1 MKSASC
7 TFVPFTVFAVFAAA
21 ATAQEVTNPPVPMQA
36 VQITAWPDRQRQ
48 GDATGK
54 VVISHADIVRFGDTS
69 MSDVLKRLPGVT
81 VAGEVRMRGLGSG
94 YTQILLNGDPVA
106 PGFSIDSISPE
117 LIERVELMRSPTVE
131 YGTQAIAGTINIV
144 LRKATSRR
152 QREAK
157 FGVVSD
163 RAGVTPNLSLR
174 MADRLGGFSYTVTG
188 AARQE
193 KASGPGD
200 TEQVTGAGPD
210 GAVNLR
216 RDLYYQYRIHNRFL
230 SLAPRLQWTLAGGDT
245 ISSQTFIEINDSARH
260 GNTVETTLLGAPSDY
275 PDNAF
280 TSAARVETVR
290 SDLAWSHRGANG
302 ARIEAKVGIN
312 HTGRKTH
319 FVFMGTGASRALS
332 LERAVD
338 SEARDDQLTSSG
350 KYSIPFFEGHSLVA
364 GWDSAYTE
372 RGEYRLQHDRD
383 GAGAPRGVDLDES
396 YDAKVKRL
404 AFFVQ
409 DEWDITARWQMYLG
423 LRWEGLFTDSL
434 SNVVAPVHNRSGV
447 WSPVLQTVWK
457 LPGTAKDQLRLGV
470 SRTYKAP
477 TTPSLIPR
485 RYTANND
492 NGPTNPDRQGNPQ
505 LRPELAWGL
514 DAAYEHYFSKSGMIS
529 ASAFVRRIDDVT
541 VERLYQESGVW
552 IASPVND
559 GKALVRG
566 IEFEAALPLALVV
579 ANAPAIDIK
588 INLARNWSSL
598 DSVPG
603 PHNRLGAQTPFSAN
617 VGLDYRV
624 GEGFTAGGNFG
635 FRRAGPVNL
644 SAFLSSYAWPTRTL
658 DVYGVMKL
666 SAATQLRASAFNLLH
681 QDSCNATRFANEDGS
696 LLRSA
701 RARSNRGIRLTLEHK
716 I

>member
-1 MKSASC
+1 MKPASC
-7 TFVPFTVFAVFAAA
+7 TFVPFTAFAVFAAA
-21 ATAQEVTNPPVPMQA
+21 ATAQEVTNPPAPMQA
-36 VQITAWPDRQRQ
+36 VQITASADGQRQ

-81 VAGEVRMRGLGSG
+81 VAGEVRMRGLGNG

-163 RAGVTPNLSLR
+163 RAGVTPNLSLQ
-174 MADRLGGFSYTVTG
+174 MADRLGGFSYNVTG

-193 KASGPGD
+193 KVAGPGD

-216 RDLYYQYRIHNRFL
+216 RNLYYQYRIRNRFL

-245 ISSQTFIEINDSARH
+245 ISSQSFIELNDSARH
-260 GNTVETTLLGAPSDY
+260 GNTVEATLLGAPSDY
-275 PDNAF
+275 PDSAF

-302 ARIEAKVGIN
+302 ARMEAKAGIN
-312 HTGRKTH
+312 HTRRKTH

-332 LERAVD
+332 QERAVD

-364 GWDSAYTE
+364 GWDGAYTK

-383 GAGAPRGVDLDES
+383 GAGAPRGVDLDET
-396 YDAKVKRL
+396 YDAKVRRL

-409 DEWDITARWQMYLG
+409 DEWDITPRWQMYLG
-423 LRWEGLFTDSL
+423 LRWEGLYTDSL
-434 SNVVAPVHNRSGV
+434 SNVVEPVHNRSGV

-579 ANAPAIDIK
+579 ANAPAIDVK

-603 PHNRLGAQTPFSAN
+603 PHNRLGTQTPFSAN
-617 VGLDYRV
+617 VGFDYRV
-624 GEGFTAGGNFG
+624 GERLTAGGNYG
-635 FRRAGPVNL
+635 FRSAGPVKL

-666 SAATQLRASAFNLLH
+666 SASTQLRASAFNLLH
-681 QDSCNATRFANEDGS
+681 QDSYNATLFANEEGS

-701 RARSNRGIRLTLEHK
+701 RARSNRGIRITLEHK